1 MSLATNVFFAID
13 YFFDPF
19 QNPKKKTEQNKEK
32 VACAH
37 NIVYNEEYPD
47 ACLLDTY
54 VVPRKD
60 GSKYPVIIEIHGGGF
75 VAGDKKYRA
84 CLSAWF
90 AVHTGAF
97 VMNLNYGLAPKYS
110 FPYPVKQL
118 AAVFDWIYAN
128 AEELNLD
135 LDNIAV
141 TGDSAGGYYS
151 SYLAALSSNE
161 KLQEY
166 FEITPKV
173 NIKAA
178 VLNCGLY
185 DIKKALENKNIR
197 LIADSICFSFAGI
210 KLKNLEDYEYLDVMS
225 PIDYLTP
232 AFPSSYVIYAKKDI
246 FCKGQGE
253 ELLKRLEEDGVKTER
268 FASTSVFDNHTFSL
282 TWRSKAAKKANMK
295 ILTFLNAEFYGE
307 DVPDFSKYYSD
318 FLADEGGV
326 KTDTSPEE
334 EKPE

>member
-1 MSLATNVFFAID
+1 MSLATNVFYAID

-19 QNPKKKTEQNKEK
+19 QNPKKQTEQNRAKI
-32 VACAH
+32 ACAH
-37 NIVYNEEYPD
+37 NIVYNEEYPED
-47 ACLLDTY
+47 CLLDTY
-54 VVPRKD
+54 VVPRND
-60 GSKYPVIIEIHGGGF
+60 GLKYPVIIEIHGGGF

-97 VMNLNYGLAPKYS
+97 VLNLNYGLAPKYS

-118 AAVFDWIYAN
+118 LGVFDWIYDN

-135 LDNIAV
+135 LDNIAI

-151 SYLAALSSNE
+151 TYLAAVSSNK

-166 FEITPKV
+166 YNVDPKIK
-173 NIKAA
+173 IKAS
-178 VLNCGLY
+178 VLNCGIY
-185 DIKKALENKNIR
+185 DIKKALENKSIR

-210 KLKNLEDYEYLDVMS
+210 KLKQLDDYEYLDVMS

-232 AFPSSYVIYAKKDI
+232 AFPESYVIYAKKDI

-253 ELLKRLEEDGVKTER
+253 ELLRRLENDGVRTEK

-282 TWRSKAAKKANMK
+282 TWRSKAAKNANMK
-295 ILTFLNAEFYGE
+295 ILTFLNDVFYGE
-307 DVPDFSKYYSD
+307 NVPDFSRYYEEFVNQES
-318 FLADEGGV
+318 
-326 KTDTSPEE
+326 EE